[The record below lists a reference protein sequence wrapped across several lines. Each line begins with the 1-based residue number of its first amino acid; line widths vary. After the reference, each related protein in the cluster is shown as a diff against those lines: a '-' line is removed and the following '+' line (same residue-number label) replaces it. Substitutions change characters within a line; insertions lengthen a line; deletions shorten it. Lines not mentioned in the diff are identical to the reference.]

1 MLWSLLFFSFHFSVC
16 FAIWEVST
24 DLYSSSLIL
33 SLALLNL
40 LMSPSKTFIISVMVV
55 LSSSVFLFDF
65 YLELLSF
72 LEPCLL
78 FPIEPLVCSNTYFK
92 FSFWLFQQTVLPES
106 GSDDCFVSSSLLV
119 CLVIFCWK
127 LVILFQVI
135 ETEVNR
141 PSLWGFINVLI
152 RLRGG
157 PCWVRYL

>member
-1 MLWSLLFFSFHFSVC
+1 MHKLHFLELSQSSWMLWSLLFFSFHFSVC

-24 DLYSSSLIL
+24 DLYSSLLIL

-40 LMSPSKTFIISVMVV
+40 LMSPSKTFIIS
-55 LSSSVFLFDF
+55 LWWFWALVFLFDF

-92 FSFWLFQQTVLPES
+92 FSFWLFQQTVLPEP

-135 ETEVNR
+135 ETEMNR
-141 PSLWGFINVLI
+141 PSLWGSLM
-152 RLRGG
+152 
-157 PCWVRYL
+157 Y